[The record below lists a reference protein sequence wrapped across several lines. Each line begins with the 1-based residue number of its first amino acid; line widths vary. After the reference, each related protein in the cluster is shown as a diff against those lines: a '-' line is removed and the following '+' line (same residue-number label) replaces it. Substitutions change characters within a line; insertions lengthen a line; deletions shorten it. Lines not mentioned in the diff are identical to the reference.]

1 MKISLG
7 CDHGGLDLKE
17 KIKERN
23 TGLEIVSVVLE
34 SIHPPLGIADIYQR
48 LVSAEI
54 EAQTRIMYAE
64 AFAAVRVLEAET
76 NYSQT
81 VSVANAERLNKIA
94 AAQAEVSEF
103 MASVAADSS
112 YSDAYRYYK
121 YLNAVKN
128 AYGNGNIVIISSDI
142 DDSRIIWLGSIKN

>member
-1 MKISLG
+1 
-7 CDHGGLDLKE
+7 
-17 KIKERN
+17 
-23 TGLEIVSVVLE
+23 
-34 SIHPPLGIADIYQR
+34 
-48 LVSAEI
+48 
-54 EAQTRIMYAE
+54 MYAE

-81 VSVANAERLNKIA
+81 VSVATAERLNKIA

-128 AYGNGNIVIISSDI
+128 AYGNGNIVIVSSDI